1 MPPTPS
7 TGGFLKNLAERL
19 SKPIEINT
27 SKLAAVGLLL
37 LLIALLIGGVV
48 YPLMSLGQEYRERVE
63 DLQFRLDRLQQVARN
78 KDALTQRL
86 ERIKMLAQKND
97 AFLPT
102 NTAALASAELQ
113 TRIKQTVSSA
123 GGELSSTQV
132 IPERNEE
139 NAVRIG
145 VKMRLTGSTSM
156 LRQVLQDFESGKPYL
171 FIENLNIRPIRM
183 PRNPRDKNPVIED
196 RLSIDFDV
204 IAYMQ
209 AP

>member
-1 MPPTPS
+1 M
-7 TGGFLKNLAERL
+7 
-19 SKPIEINT
+19 
-27 SKLAAVGLLL
+27 L
-37 LLIALLIGGVV
+37 LLIALIIGGVV

-63 DLQFRLDRLQQVARN
+63 DLQFRLDRLQQVAQN
-78 KDALTQRL
+78 KDVLTQRL
-86 ERIKMLAQKND
+86 ERIKMLARKND

-113 TRIKQTVSSA
+113 TRIKQTVSAA

-139 NAVRIG
+139 NTIRIG
-145 VKMRLTGSTSM
+145 VKMRLTGSTGM

-183 PRNPRDKNPVIED
+183 PRNPREKNTVIED

>member
-1 MPPTPS
+1 M
-7 TGGFLKNLAERL
+7 GGFLKNLAERL

-37 LLIALLIGGVV
+37 LLIVLLIGGVV
-48 YPLMSLGQEYRERVE
+48 YPLMNLGQEYRERVE

>member
-1 MPPTPS
+1 M
-7 TGGFLKNLAERL
+7 GGFLKNLAERL

-113 TRIKQTVSSA
+113 TRIKQTVISA

>member
-1 MPPTPS
+1 M
-7 TGGFLKNLAERL
+7 GGFLKNLAERL

-27 SKLAAVGLLL
+27 SRLAAVGLLL
-37 LLIALLIGGVV
+37 LLIALVIGGVV

-63 DLQFRLDRLQQVARN
+63 DLQFRLDRLQQVAQN
-78 KDALTQRL
+78 KDVLTQRL
-86 ERIKMLAQKND
+86 ERIKMLARKND

-113 TRIKQTVSSA
+113 TRIKQTVSAA

-139 NAVRIG
+139 NTIRIG
-145 VKMRLTGSTSM
+145 VKMRLTGSTGM

-183 PRNPRDKNPVIED
+183 PRNPREKNPVIED

>member
-1 MPPTPS
+1 M
-7 TGGFLKNLAERL
+7 GGFLKNLAERL